1 MTETKLSS
9 KLTKS
14 DITKTYVRW
23 WWTAEISNSF
33 ERLQSLAYCA
43 SIAPVLEKLYGKG
56 TQELK
61 DALQR
66 HLIFFNTQAIWGGLI
81 MGSTVAM
88 EEQKSLGVDIP
99 DETITSFKTGLMG
112 PLAGIGDS
120 LDFGT
125 IQTIFYSL
133 AASFA
138 LQGHLF
144 GALFI
149 VAFSVLHF
157 FLGLWFTHTGYAQG
171 KKSIMDILRSG
182 RITSM
187 IQTASILGMFMMGA
201 LSANMVKLTTL
212 LEFELGG
219 SVTNIQETLDGIIPG
234 ILPLTVVLLVYWAL
248 KKDRFTLGQLMIIL
262 TVFCLLGSFL
272 GIV

>member
-1 MTETKLSS
+1 MEEKVATNKLS
-9 KLTKS
+9 KK
-14 DITKTYVRW
+14 DITKTYLRW

-43 SIAPVLEKLYGKG
+43 SIAPVLEKLYGKDSP
-56 TQELK
+56 ELK
-61 DALQR
+61 EALQR
-66 HLIFFNTQAIWGGLI
+66 HLAFYNTQAIWGGLI

-88 EEQKSLGVDIP
+88 EEQRSQGVDIP
-99 DETITSFKTGLMG
+99 AETITSFKTGLMG

-138 LQGHLF
+138 LQGHLL
-144 GALFI
+144 GAFFI

-157 FLGLWFTHTGYAQG
+157 FLGLWFTHTGYRQG
-171 KKSIMDILRSG
+171 KKSIMDILQSG
-182 RITSM
+182 RITGM

-201 LSANMVKLTTL
+201 LSANMVKLTTP
-212 LEFELGG
+212 LEFDVEG
-219 SVTNIQETLDGIIPG
+219 SVINVQETLDNIIPG
-234 ILPLTVVLLVYWAL
+234 LLPLGVVLLVYWAL
-248 KKDRFTLGQLMIIL
+248 KKDKFTISQLMIII
-262 TVFCLLGSFL
+262 TVLCLVGAFF

>member
-9 KLTKS
+9 KLTKN

-81 MGSTVAM
+81 IGSTVAM

-234 ILPLTVVLLVYWAL
+234 ILPLAVVLLVYWAL

>member
-1 MTETKLSS
+1 MENNTVAN
-9 KLTKS
+9 KLTKR
-14 DITKTYVRW
+14 DVTNTYLRW
-23 WWTAEISNSF
+23 WWAAEISNSF

-43 SIAPVLEKLYGKG
+43 SIGPALEKLYGKG
-56 TQELK
+56 TDQLK
-61 DALQR
+61 SALQR

-81 MGSTVAM
+81 MGSTIAM
-88 EEQKSLGVDIP
+88 EEQKALGVNIP

-138 LQGHLF
+138 LQGNLL
-144 GALFI
+144 GAFFI
-149 VAFSVLHF
+149 AAFSVLHF
-157 FLGLWFTHTGYAQG
+157 CLGLWFTHTGYRQG
-171 KKSIMDILRSG
+171 KKSIMDILKSG

-187 IQTASILGMFMMGA
+187 IQTASVLGMFMMGA
-201 LSANMVKLTTL
+201 LSANMVKLNTI
-212 LEFELGG
+212 LEFNVGG
-219 SVTNIQETLDGIIPG
+219 NVTNVQETLDKIVPG
-234 ILPLTVVLLVYWAL
+234 ILPLTVVMLVYWAL
-248 KKDRFTLGQLMIIL
+248 KKDKFTLGQLMIIISIL
-262 TVFCLLGSFL
+262 CLVGSFF